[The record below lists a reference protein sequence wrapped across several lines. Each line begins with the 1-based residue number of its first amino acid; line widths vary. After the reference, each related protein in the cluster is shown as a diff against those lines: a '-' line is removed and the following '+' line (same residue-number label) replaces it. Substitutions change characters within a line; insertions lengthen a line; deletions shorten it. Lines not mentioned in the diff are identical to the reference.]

1 MIRIEVPGEPKA
13 MQTGS
18 IRRLP
23 DGRAFPARRH
33 TEWGNRIALAAQA
46 VRPPHLFEGPVTMQ
60 VVVSRTKPQS
70 APKREVWPTKRPD
83 LDNYLKGLMDALRG
97 IIYRD
102 DAQVVDLHIHKVYN
116 SLAPGLVIEV
126 SVLGA

>member
-1 MIRIEVPGEPKA
+1 VIRIEVPGEPKA

-46 VRPPHLFEGPVTMQ
+46 VRPPTLFEGPIIMKVGI
-60 VVVSRTKPQS
+60 VRSRPPS
-70 APKREVWPTKRPD
+70 LPKRETWPIKRPD
-83 LDNYLKGLMDALRG
+83 LDNYLKGLMDSLRG

-102 DAQVVDLHIHKVYN
+102 DAQVVDLRVQKFYGPIPF
-116 SLAPGLVIEV
+116 LWIEV

>member
-1 MIRIEVPGEPKA
+1 MIRIEVPGAPKA

-46 VRPPHLFEGPVTMQ
+46 VRPPDLFTGPVTMT
-60 VVVSRTKPQS
+60 VGIVRSRPAS
-70 APKREVWPTKRPD
+70 LPKREVWPTKRPD
-83 LDNYLKGLMDALRG
+83 LDNYFSSSTARSRACGSRWPCWE
-97 IIYRD
+97 RD
-102 DAQVVDLHIHKVYN
+102 LT
-116 SLAPGLVIEV
+116 
-126 SVLGA
+126 